1 MVIHCKTRWIMSKY
15 SNNNNIRKRLARIER
30 KCERILTLLS
40 KHAED
45 DELDRAIGM
54 MHRQARR
61 MRAQAMKEARDYREK
76 LSSRGARR
84 WK

>member
-1 MVIHCKTRWIMSKY
+1 MSKY
-15 SNNNNIRKRLARIER
+15 SNNNIRKRLARIER

-40 KHAED
+40 EPAEEN
-45 DELDRAIGM
+45 ELDRAIGM

-76 LSSRGARR
+76 LSSRGGARR